1 MEKRVLFAVLLSFAV
16 LAGYQLVVPQPKRPQ
31 KSASTAAS
39 STAASANTPASQASS
54 TPESSEPPKESAPVS
69 EAPQPESTPLPA
81 AVVGDV
87 QQRSIVVETETVTA
101 TFDNRGAEITSWRLK
116 KYQDESG
123 RPVDL
128 LPSALPPT
136 VARPFE
142 LKSDDAGVT
151 KRLNDG
157 LYRVQVNG
165 QPAGDRIRI
174 TAPTTLSFELQD
186 AEGLVAT
193 KTFKLEPGGYVLRF
207 SSTVRLGTREL
218 NPLVLW
224 GPGMGDTTY
233 VVGEK
238 SSNSYVQRSQ
248 GIFYDKP
255 EGKVHRL
262 TPKDVLADPMR
273 QTTFTFAGIDD
284 HYFIATLVQPGVVR
298 VAYRPETA
306 ALPNGKGQRELISW
320 SVLFAHPPRDVSVF
334 VGPKDFDVLKAVD
347 PLLVKAIHFGMW
359 DFFAVPLLHALKW
372 INGYI
377 GNYGWSIVILTI
389 LINLAIFPLRHKSV
403 VSMRRMQELQPQ
415 IKAIQDR
422 YKHLKAT
429 DPERQKMN
437 QELMGLY
444 RERGVNPA
452 SGCLPM
458 ILTMPILFAF
468 YSLLSVAIEM
478 RGAPF
483 ALWIKDLSVH
493 DPYYITPIIMA
504 GTMLWQQRMTP
515 VTDSS
520 QQKIMMLTP
529 LIFLTFF
536 LWAPSGLVI
545 YWTVSNLLGIGQ
557 QLLTNRIIGAPVV
570 EQVRP
575 PAERRIKNAGG
586 GSTEAARKAAGK

>member
-1 MEKRVLFAVLLSFAV
+1 
-16 LAGYQLVVPQPKRPQ
+16 
-31 KSASTAAS
+31 
-39 STAASANTPASQASS
+39 
-54 TPESSEPPKESAPVS
+54 
-69 EAPQPESTPLPA
+69 
-81 AVVGDV
+81 
-87 QQRSIVVETETVTA
+87 
-101 TFDNRGAEITSWRLK
+101 
-116 KYQDESG
+116 
-123 RPVDL
+123 
-128 LPSALPPT
+128 
-136 VARPFE
+136 VAR
-142 LKSDDAGVT
+142 
-151 KRLNDG
+151 
-157 LYRVQVNG
+157 
-165 QPAGDRIRI
+165 
-174 TAPTTLSFELQD
+174 
-186 AEGLVAT
+186 
-193 KTFKLEPGGYVLRF
+193 KTFTLQPDGYVLRF

-248 GIFYDKP
+248 GIYYDTP
-255 EGKVHRL
+255 EKKVHRL
-262 TPKDVLADPMR
+262 TPKDVLANPMH
-273 QTTFTFAGIDD
+273 QSTFAFAGIDD

-298 VAYRPETA
+298 IAYHGETA
-306 ALPNGKGQRELISW
+306 ALPNATAQRELMSW
-320 SVLFAHPPRDVSVF
+320 SALFARPPHDVRYF

-347 PLLVKAIHFGMW
+347 PVLVKAIHFGLW

-372 INGYI
+372 INGFV

-403 VSMRRMQELQPQ
+403 VSMRKMQELQPQ

-437 QELMGLY
+437 QELMALY

-515 VTDSS
+515 VTDPS

-545 YWTVSNLLGIGQ
+545 YWTVSNMLGIGQ

-570 EQVRP
+570 KQVRP
-575 PAERRIKNAGG
+575 PAERRVKNAGG
-586 GSTEAARKAAGK
+586 GSTEAARKAAGRNG